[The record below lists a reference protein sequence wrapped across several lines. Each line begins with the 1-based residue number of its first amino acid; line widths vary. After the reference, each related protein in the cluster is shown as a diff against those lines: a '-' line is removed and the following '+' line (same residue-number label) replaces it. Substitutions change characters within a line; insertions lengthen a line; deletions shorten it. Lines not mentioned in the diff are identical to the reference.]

1 MDQMVIKTEDNDQL
15 MDIWWNMAKCGRW
28 WLIIDY
34 GHDMD
39 DEVDGIISGHDI
51 EFDDNGDGY
60 IIGGH
65 DAEYREK
72 DDRQKGGHR

>member
-1 MDQMVIKTEDNDQL
+1 
-15 MDIWWNMAKCGRW
+15 
-28 WLIIDY
+28 
-34 GHDMD
+34 MD